1 MIRHSSLPK
10 LDACPCF
17 ESAGGQS
24 PAAGRGVKID
34 AVQRRLLAG
43 DKSAINDLTEQRDI
57 DAAIWGVEELLRL
70 ANGAKVETDETK
82 LKVVTPG
89 MTHEGTEDA
98 RASRICTSY
107 DFKTGQVYDYEAQAA
122 AYSYGNMEREFA
134 DEWTF
139 HLLFTDQKLVVT
151 HHFTLLEAKAIVER
165 VLAKANDPDKKP
177 ESCQYCGWCK
187 NRSTCVEV
195 VGPVVETQA
204 IVASEVSIDTIK
216 AELKADPARL
226 GAFLKKSNVFKKE
239 LWDWAKDEAKRQ
251 IDAGNAVD
259 GFRLVKVKDS
269 ETFPIEVVAEAAQ
282 ATQAT
287 YLELAR
293 LIGDDIKGDVFRK
306 WAEARG
312 YFPQAD
318 QAVYEKNNPRLT
330 ESKK

>member
-34 AVQRRLLAG
+34 AVQRRMLAG
-43 DKSAINDLTEQRDI
+43 DKAAINDLTEQRDI
-57 DAAIWGVEELLRL
+57 DAALWGVEELLRL
-70 ANGAKVETDETK
+70 ANGANVETYEAK

-98 RASRICTSY
+98 RASRICTSF
-107 DFKTGQVYDYEAQAA
+107 DFKTGQIYDYEAQAA

-139 HLLFTDQKLVVT
+139 HLLFTDQRTVVT

-165 VLAKANDPDKKP
+165 ILAKATDPNKKP

-195 VGPVVETQA
+195 VGPVTETQA
-204 IVASEVSIDTIK
+204 IVSQEVSIDTIK
-216 AELKADPARL
+216 AELSADPARL
-226 GAFLKKSNVFKKE
+226 GAFLKKANVFKKE

-251 IDAGNAVD
+251 LEAGTPVD
-259 GFRLVKVKDS
+259 GFRMVKVKDS
-269 ETFPIEVVAEAAQ
+269 ETFPVEVVAEAAQ
-282 ATQAT
+282 ATGAT
-287 YLELAR
+287 YIEISKLF
-293 LIGDDIKGDVFRK
+293 GDDIKGDVFRK

-312 YFPQAD
+312 YFPQAE
-318 QAVYEKNNPRLT
+318 QAIYTKNNARLT

>member
-1 MIRHSSLPK
+1 VIRHSSLPK

-34 AVQRRLLAG
+34 AVQRRMLAG
-43 DKSAINDLTEQRDI
+43 DKTAINDLTEQRDI
-57 DAAIWGVEELLRL
+57 DAATWGVEELLRL
-70 ANGAKVETDETK
+70 ANGSKVETDEAK
-82 LKVVTPG
+82 LKVITPG
-89 MTHEGTEDA
+89 MEHEGTEDA
-98 RASRICTSY
+98 RASRICTSF

-165 VLAKANDPDKKP
+165 ILAKANDPDKKP
-177 ESCQYCGWCK
+177 ESCQYCQWCAK
-187 NRSTCVEV
+187 KSTCVEV
-195 VGPVVETQA
+195 VGPVTETQA

-216 AELKADPARL
+216 VELSADPDRL
-226 GAFLKKSNVFKKE
+226 GAFLKKANIFKKE

-251 IDAGNAVD
+251 LEAGTPVD
-259 GFRLVKVKDS
+259 GFRMVKVKDS
-269 ETFPIEVVAEAAQ
+269 ETFPVEVIAEAAQ
-282 ATQAT
+282 ATGAT
-287 YLELAR
+287 YLELAK
-293 LIGDDIKGDVFRK
+293 LFGDDIKGDVFRK

-312 YFPQAD
+312 YFPQAE
-318 QAVYEKNNPRLT
+318 QAIYTKNNARLT

>member
-1 MIRHSSLPK
+1 MS
-10 LDACPCF
+10 
-17 ESAGGQS
+17 
-24 PAAGRGVKID
+24 
-34 AVQRRLLAG
+34 
-43 DKSAINDLTEQRDI
+43 
-57 DAAIWGVEELLRL
+57 
-70 ANGAKVETDETK
+70 
-82 LKVVTPG
+82 
-89 MTHEGTEDA
+89 HEGTEDA

-107 DFKTGQVYDYEAQAA
+107 DFKSGQVYDYEAQAA

-165 VLAKANDPDKKP
+165 ILEKATDPDKKP

-195 VGPVVETQA
+195 VGPVTETQA

-216 AELKADPARL
+216 AELSADPVRL
-226 GAFLKKSNVFKKE
+226 GAFLKKANIFKKE

-251 IDAGNAVD
+251 IEEGTPVD
-259 GFRLVKVKDS
+259 GFRMVKVKDS

-287 YLELAR
+287 YLEIAR

-306 WAEARG
+306 WAEPRG

-318 QAVYEKNNPRLT
+318 QAIYTKNNARLT

>member
-34 AVQRRLLAG
+34 SVQRRLLAG
-43 DKSAINDLTEQRDI
+43 DKTAIKDLTEPKDI
-57 DAAIWGVEELLRL
+57 EAAQWGVQELLRL
-70 ANGAKVETDETK
+70 ADGAKVETNEAN
-82 LKVVTPG
+82 LKVITPG

-107 DFKTGQVYDYEAQAA
+107 DFKTGQIYDYEAQAA

-134 DEWTF
+134 DQWTF
-139 HLLFTDQKLVVT
+139 HLLFTDQKIIVT
-151 HHFTLLEAKAIVER
+151 HHFTLNEAKAIVER
-165 VLAKANDPDKKP
+165 ILAKANNPDKKP
-177 ESCQYCGWCK
+177 ESCRYCGWCAK
-187 NRSTCVEV
+187 RSTCVEV
-195 VGPVVETQA
+195 VGPVTETQA
-204 IVASEVSIDTIK
+204 IVASDVSIDTIK
-216 AELKADPARL
+216 ADLSSDPVRL
-226 GAFLKKSNVFKKE
+226 GAFLKKATIFKKE
-239 LWDWAKDEAKRQ
+239 LWDWAKDEARRQ
-251 IDAGNAVD
+251 MEAGTAID

-269 ETFPIEVVAEAAQ
+269 ETFPVEVVAEAAQ

-287 YLELAR
+287 YLEIAR
-293 LIGDDIKGDVFRK
+293 LIGDDIKGDVLRK
-306 WAEARG
+306 WAEPRG

-318 QAVYEKNNPRLT
+318 QAVYTKNNARLT

>member
-43 DKSAINDLTEQRDI
+43 DKSAIGDLTEQRDI
-57 DAAIWGVEELLRL
+57 DAALWGVEELLRL
-70 ANGAKVETDETK
+70 ANGAKVETDEAK

-107 DFKTGQVYDYEAQAA
+107 DFKTGQIYDYEAQAA

-139 HLLFTDQKLVVT
+139 HLLFTDQRIVVT

-165 VLAKANDPDKKP
+165 ILSKATNPDKKP
-177 ESCQYCGWCK
+177 ESCQYCGWCAK
-187 NRSTCVEV
+187 KSTCVEV

-204 IVASEVSIDTIK
+204 LVASEVSIDTIK
-216 AELKADPARL
+216 AELSADPARL
-226 GAFLKKSNVFKKE
+226 GAFLKKANIFKKE
-239 LWDWAKDEAKRQ
+239 LWDWAKEEAKRQ
-251 IDAGNAVD
+251 IEAGASVD

-318 QAVYEKNNPRLT
+318 QAVYTKNNARLT

>member
-1 MIRHSSLPK
+1 
-10 LDACPCF
+10 
-17 ESAGGQS
+17 
-24 PAAGRGVKID
+24 
-34 AVQRRLLAG
+34 LLAG
-43 DKSAINDLTEQRDI
+43 DKSAIGDLTEQRDI
-57 DAAIWGVEELLRL
+57 DAALWGVEELLRL
-70 ANGAKVETDETK
+70 ANGAKVETDEAK

-107 DFKTGQVYDYEAQAA
+107 DFKTGQIYDYEAQAA

-139 HLLFTDQKLVVT
+139 HLLFTDQRIVVT

-165 VLAKANDPDKKP
+165 ILSKATNPDKKP
-177 ESCQYCGWCK
+177 ESCQYCGWCAK
-187 NRSTCVEV
+187 KSTCVEV

-204 IVASEVSIDTIK
+204 LVASEVSIDTIK
-216 AELKADPARL
+216 AELSADPARL
-226 GAFLKKSNVFKKE
+226 GAFLKKANIFKKE
-239 LWDWAKDEAKRQ
+239 LWDWAKEEAKRQ
-251 IDAGNAVD
+251 IEAGASVD

-318 QAVYEKNNPRLT
+318 QAVYTKNNARLT

>member
-43 DKSAINDLTEQRDI
+43 DKAAINDLTEQRDI
-57 DAAIWGVEELLRL
+57 DAALWGVEELLRL
-70 ANGAKVETDETK
+70 SNWAKVETDESK
-82 LKVVTPG
+82 LKVITPG

-98 RASRICTSY
+98 RASSICTSW
-107 DFKTGQVYDYEAQAA
+107 DFKTGQIYNYEAQAA

-139 HLLFTDQKLVVT
+139 HLLFTDQKIVVT
-151 HHFTLLEAKAIVER
+151 HHFTRLEAKSIVER
-165 VLAKANDPDKKP
+165 ILAKATDPNKQP
-177 ESCQYCGWCK
+177 ESCQYCGWCAK
-187 NRSTCVEV
+187 KTTCVEV
-195 VGPVVETQA
+195 VGAVVETQA

-216 AELKADPARL
+216 AELSADPIHL
-226 GAFLKKSNVFKKE
+226 GAFLKKANVFKKE
-239 LWDWAKDEAKRQ
+239 LWDWAKEEAKRQ
-251 IDAGNAVD
+251 IESGTPVD
-259 GFRLVKVKDS
+259 GFRMVKVKDS
-269 ETFPIEVVAEAAQ
+269 ETFPIDVVAEAAQ

-306 WAEARG
+306 WAEPRG
-312 YFPQAD
+312 YFPQAE

>member
-43 DKSAINDLTEQRDI
+43 DKAAINDLTEQKDI
-57 DAAIWGVEELLRL
+57 DAALWGVEELLRL
-70 ANGAKVETDETK
+70 ANGASVETDEAK

-98 RASRICTSY
+98 RASRICNSY

-151 HHFTLLEAKAIVER
+151 HHFTLIEAKAIVER
-165 VLAKANDPDKKP
+165 ILAKATDPNKKP
-177 ESCQYCGWCK
+177 ESCQYCGWCAK
-187 NRSTCVEV
+187 RSTCVEV
-195 VGPVVETQA
+195 VGPVTETQA

-216 AELKADPARL
+216 AELKADLARL
-226 GAFLKKSNVFKKE
+226 GAFLKKANVFKKE
-239 LWDWAKDEAKRQ
+239 LWDWAKEEAKRQ
-251 IDAGNAVD
+251 IEAGNAVD

-287 YLELAR
+287 YIEIDR
-293 LIGDDIKGDVFRK
+293 LIGDDITGDVFRK
-306 WAEARG
+306 WAEPRG

-318 QAVYEKNNPRLT
+318 QAVYAKNNARLT

>member
-43 DKSAINDLTEQRDI
+43 DKSAIKDLTEQKDI
-57 DAAIWGVEELLRL
+57 DAALWGVEELLRL
-70 ANGAKVETDETK
+70 ANGAKVETDEAK

-107 DFKTGQVYDYEAQAA
+107 DFKTGQIYDYEAQAA

-151 HHFTLLEAKAIVER
+151 HHFNRAEAKAIVER
-165 VLAKANDPDKKP
+165 ILAKANDPDKKP
-177 ESCQYCGWCK
+177 ESCRYCGWCAK
-187 NRSTCVEV
+187 RSTCVEV
-195 VGPVVETQA
+195 VGPVTETQA
-204 IVASEVSIDTIK
+204 IVASDVSIDTIK
-216 AELKADPARL
+216 AELAADPARL
-226 GAFLKKSNVFKKE
+226 GAFLKKATIFKKE
-239 LWDWAKDEAKRQ
+239 LWDWAKDEARRKME
-251 IDAGNAVD
+251 AGTAID

-269 ETFPIEVVAEAAQ
+269 ETFPVEVVAEAAQ

-287 YLELAR
+287 YLEIAR
-293 LIGDDIKGDVFRK
+293 LIGDDIKGDVLRK
-306 WAEARG
+306 WAEPRG

-318 QAVYEKNNPRLT
+318 QAVYTKNNARLT

>member
-1 MIRHSSLPK
+1 MIRHSLLPK

-34 AVQRRLLAG
+34 AVQRKLLAG
-43 DKSAINDLTEQRDI
+43 DKDAIKDLTEQKDI
-57 DAAIWGVEELLRL
+57 DAALWGVEELLRL
-70 ANGAKVETDETK
+70 AGGAKVETDESK
-82 LKVVTPG
+82 LKVITPG

-98 RASRICTSY
+98 RASSICTSW
-107 DFKTGQVYDYEAQAA
+107 DFKTGQIYDYEGQAA

-139 HLLFTDQKLVVT
+139 HILYTDQQIVVT
-151 HHFTLLEAKAIVER
+151 HHFNHAEAKAIVER
-165 VLAKANDPDKKP
+165 ILAKANDPQKKP
-177 ESCQYCGWCK
+177 ESCRYCGWCAK
-187 NRSTCVEV
+187 SSTCVEV
-195 VGPVVETQA
+195 VGPVTETQA

-216 AELKADPARL
+216 TELSADPARL
-226 GAFLKKSNVFKKE
+226 GAFLKKANIFKKE
-239 LWDWAKDEAKRQ
+239 LWDWAKEEARRQ
-251 IDAGNAVD
+251 IEEGNPID

-269 ETFPIEVVAEAAQ
+269 ETFPIDVVAEAAQ

-287 YLELAR
+287 YLELAK
-293 LIGDDIKGDVFRK
+293 LFGDDIRGDVFRK

-318 QAVYEKNNPRLT
+318 QAVYTKSASRLT

>member
-1 MIRHSSLPK
+1 M
-10 LDACPCF
+10 
-17 ESAGGQS
+17 
-24 PAAGRGVKID
+24 
-34 AVQRRLLAG
+34 LAG
-43 DKSAINDLTEQRDI
+43 DKTAIADLTEQRDI
-57 DAAIWGVEELLRL
+57 DAALWGVEELLRL
-70 ANGAKVETDETK
+70 ANGAKVETDEAK
-82 LKVVTPG
+82 LKVITPG

-98 RASRICTSY
+98 RASRICTSF
-107 DFKTGQVYDYEAQAA
+107 DFKTGQIYDYEAQAA

-139 HLLFTDQKLVVT
+139 HLLFTDQRTVVT

-165 VLAKANDPDKKP
+165 ILSKATDPDKKP
-177 ESCQYCGWCK
+177 ESCQYCGWCAK
-187 NRSTCVEV
+187 KSTCVQV

-216 AELKADPARL
+216 AELSADPARL
-226 GAFLKKSNVFKKE
+226 GAFLRKANIFKKE
-239 LWDWAKDEAKRQ
+239 LWDWAKDEAKHQ
-251 IDAGNAVD
+251 LEAGTPVD
-259 GFRLVKVKDS
+259 GFRMVKVKDS
-269 ETFPIEVVAEAAQ
+269 ETFPIAVVAEAAQ

-318 QAVYEKNNPRLT
+318 QAVYAKNNARLT

>member
-43 DKSAINDLTEQRDI
+43 DKSAINDLTEQKDI
-57 DAAIWGVEELLRL
+57 DAALWGVEELLRL
-70 ANGAKVETDETK
+70 ANGVSVETDESK
-82 LKVVTPG
+82 LKVITSG

-165 VLAKANDPDKKP
+165 ILAKATDPNKKP

-195 VGPVVETQA
+195 VGPVTETQA
-204 IVASEVSIDTIK
+204 IIASEVSIDTIK
-216 AELKADPARL
+216 AELAADPARL
-226 GAFLKKSNVFKKE
+226 GAFLKKANVFKKE

-251 IDAGNAVD
+251 IEAGNAVD

-269 ETFPIEVVAEAAQ
+269 ETFPIAVVAEAAQ